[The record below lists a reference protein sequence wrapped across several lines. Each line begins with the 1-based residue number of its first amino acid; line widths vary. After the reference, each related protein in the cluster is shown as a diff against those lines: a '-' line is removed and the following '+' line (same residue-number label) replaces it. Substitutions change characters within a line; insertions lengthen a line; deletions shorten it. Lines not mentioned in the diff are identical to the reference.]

1 MPEDPGDAEV
11 SGSGG
16 IDDDGLGLDAWV
28 SDDGPAGVDGRCGD
42 GASPSPRS
50 CPFPCSS
57 SCPSSSRR
65 ISSRARLSCCIF
77 RTSCRRSSFCAMKSR
92 SLVEWGLSSRE
103 VKLSTSLSYPFA
115 SVEYWKGTER
125 GGDSMK
131 VTFRLSTTAPVG
143 WIQYPVGLA
152 VEAETT

>member
-1 MPEDPGDAEV
+1 
-11 SGSGG
+11 
-16 IDDDGLGLDAWV
+16 
-28 SDDGPAGVDGRCGD
+28 
-42 GASPSPRS
+42 
-50 CPFPCSS
+50 
-57 SCPSSSRR
+57 
-65 ISSRARLSCCIF
+65 
-77 RTSCRRSSFCAMKSR
+77 MKSR

-125 GGDSMK
+125 GGRFDESHIPA
-131 VTFRLSTTAPVG
+131 LDHGPVG

>member
-65 ISSRARLSCCIF
+65 IVKFNHWL
-77 RTSCRRSSFCAMKSR
+77 TSCKSAE
-92 SLVEWGLSSRE
+92 LASR
-103 VKLSTSLSYPFA
+103 
-115 SVEYWKGTER
+115 
-125 GGDSMK
+125 
-131 VTFRLSTTAPVG
+131 
-143 WIQYPVGLA
+143 
-152 VEAETT
+152 

>member
-65 ISSRARLSCCIF
+65 ISSRDCLAASSGLLAEGV
-77 RTSCRRSSFCAMKSR
+77 RS
-92 SLVEWGLSSRE
+92 
-103 VKLSTSLSYPFA
+103 
-115 SVEYWKGTER
+115 
-125 GGDSMK
+125 
-131 VTFRLSTTAPVG
+131 AP
-143 WIQYPVGLA
+143 
-152 VEAETT
+152 